1 MLSKEQIENNKQEFI
16 NLIKSITREF
26 DKDKLIDWLENKSD
40 FFTAPASTKYHRS
53 YEGGLCDHS
62 LNVYYALRNLNCSYM
77 PELPVTEEE
86 AKQGIHKYEYDEDTL
101 KIVGLLH
108 DISKANYYEV
118 FTRNVKDNDGNW
130 KQVQDYRI
138 RENRFVY
145 GNDEQNTEFMVS
157 TFIPLTI
164 DEKVALLHKSGG
176 KAFDSTQEN
185 IPTIFNKY
193 KLAALLH
200 CADMLSCY
208 ILENP
213 DAERKS

>member
-77 PELPVTEEE
+77 PELAVTEEE

-130 KQVQDYRI
+130 K
-138 RENRFVY
+138 
-145 GNDEQNTEFMVS
+145 QNTEFMVS

-213 DAERKS
+213 DEERKS

>member
-1 MLSKEQIENNKQEFI
+1 MLSKEQIQKNKEEFI
-16 NLIKSITREF
+16 SLIKSINREF
-26 DKDKLIDWLENKSD
+26 DKEKLINWLENKSD
-40 FFTAPASTKYHRS
+40 FFTAPASTKYHCG
-53 YEGGLCDHS
+53 YEGGLCEHS
-62 LNVYYALRNLNCSYM
+62 LNVYYALRNLNYSYM
-77 PELPVTEEE
+77 PELTATSEEVE
-86 AKQGIHKYEYDEDTL
+86 QGIHKYKYDEDTL

-108 DISKANYYEV
+108 DISKANYYEI
-118 FTRNVKDNDGNW
+118 FSRNVKDNNGNW
-130 KQVQDYRI
+130 KQVQDYKI
-138 RENRFVY
+138 KEDRFIY

-157 TFIPLTI
+157 TFIPLTV

-208 ILENP
+208 VLEK
-213 DAERKS
+213 E